1 MIDYYLVFLAGVVPG
16 YGVRHPRLGRVA
28 YALMAVSGNT
38 MVALYGMKIA
48 SAREFRQALPWELFS
63 ATMIALLAAVGS
75 VLVALAFV
83 RTVQGLSRVRG
94 AEAACMPPP
103 AASAPSSGRAWRVT
117 GLSVALFGL
126 GGIGG
131 RLLPPLQVD
140 AVLRILLLI
149 MITAVGVQSGQALR
163 AFRQHREHR
172 PPGDRS
178 ARVIFFGLPVFIMA
192 GTLLFSAG
200 AGLLTDYRWS
210 ECMLCAA
217 PMGWQT
223 LGGPMVEDLR
233 GPPLGNLAFLTNMI
247 RDIVSLLMIPL
258 ISRGRQAWLGVTP
271 GGVSTMDVLLPSVLT
286 ASGSQYLFHAV
297 WIGGSCSL
305 WAPFLIHLV
314 ARVLP

>member
-16 YGVRHPRLGRVA
+16 YAVRHPRLGRVA

-48 SAREFRQALPWELFS
+48 SVREFRQALPWELFS
-63 ATMIALLAAVGS
+63 ATLIALLAAVGS
-75 VLVALAFV
+75 VLAALAFV

-140 AVLRILLLI
+140 AVLRILLLT

-163 AFRQHREHR
+163 AFRQQREHR

-178 ARVIFFGLPVFIMA
+178 ARVVFFGLPVFIMA

-210 ECMLCAA
+210 ECVLCAA

-223 LGGPMVEDLR
+223 LGGPMVQDLR
-233 GPPLGNLAFLTNMI
+233 GPRLGNLAFLTNMI

-258 ISRGRQAWLGVTP
+258 ISRGRQVWLGVTP

>member
-16 YGVRHPRLGRVA
+16 YAVRHPRLGRVA

-48 SAREFRQALPWELFS
+48 SVREFRQALPWELFS
-63 ATMIALLAAVGS
+63 ATLIALLAAVGS
-75 VLVALAFV
+75 VLAALAFV

-140 AVLRILLLI
+140 AVLRILLLL

-172 PPGDRS
+172 PPTDRS

-210 ECMLCAA
+210 ECVLCAA

-233 GPPLGNLAFLTNMI
+233 GPRLGNLAFLTNMI

-271 GGVSTMDVLLPSVLT
+271 GGVSTMDVLLPGILT

>member
-16 YGVRHPRLGRVA
+16 YAVRHPRLDRVS
-28 YALMAVSGNT
+28 YAIMAGSGNA
-38 MVALYGMKIA
+38 MVALYGLKIA
-48 SAREFRQALPWELFS
+48 SVREFRQALPWELFS
-63 ATMIALLAAVGS
+63 ATLIALLAAVGS
-75 VLVALAFV
+75 VLAALAFV

-140 AVLRILLLI
+140 DVLRILLLI
-149 MITAVGVQSGQALR
+149 MITAVGVQSGEALR
-163 AFRQHREHR
+163 AFRQHRVHR

-223 LGGPMVEDLR
+223 LGGPMVEELR
-233 GPPLGNLAFLTNMI
+233 GEVAVQHGRFVGRAG
-247 RDIVSLLMIPL
+247 
-258 ISRGRQAWLGVTP
+258 RGRFMARRP
-271 GGVSTMDVLLPSVLT
+271 
-286 ASGSQYLFHAV
+286 AS
-297 WIGGSCSL
+297 
-305 WAPFLIHLV
+305 
-314 ARVLP
+314 

>member
-16 YGVRHPRLGRVA
+16 YAVRHPRLGRVA

-48 SAREFRQALPWELFS
+48 SVREFRQALPWELFS
-63 ATMIALLAAVGS
+63 ATLIALLAAVGS
-75 VLVALAFV
+75 VLAALAFV
-83 RTVQGLSRVRG
+83 RAVQGLSRVRG

-131 RLLPPLQVD
+131 RLLPGLHVD

>member
-16 YGVRHPRLGRVA
+16 YAVRHPRLGRVA

-48 SAREFRQALPWELFS
+48 SVREFRQALPWELFS
-63 ATMIALLAAVGS
+63 ATLIALLAAVGS
-75 VLVALAFV
+75 VLAALAFV

-271 GGVSTMDVLLPSVLT
+271 GGVSTMDVLLPGIL
-286 ASGSQYLFHAV
+286 ASSGPLHLFQAV

-314 ARVLP
+314 AKVLP

>member
-16 YGVRHPRLGRVA
+16 YAVRHPRLGRVA

-38 MVALYGMKIA
+38 MVALYGLKIA

-63 ATMIALLAAVGS
+63 ATLIALLAAVGS
-75 VLVALAFV
+75 VLAALAFV

-103 AASAPSSGRAWRVT
+103 AASAPSRGRAWRVT
-117 GLSVALFGL
+117 GFSVALFGL

-131 RLLPPLQVD
+131 RLLPVLQVD
-140 AVLRILLLI
+140 AVLRILLLT

-163 AFRQHREHR
+163 AFRQQREHR

-178 ARVIFFGLPVFIMA
+178 ARVIFLGLPVFIMA

-210 ECMLCAA
+210 ECVLCAA

-223 LGGPMVEDLR
+223 LGGPMVQDLR
-233 GPPLGNLAFLTNMI
+233 GPRLGNLAFLTNMI

-271 GGVSTMDVLLPSVLT
+271 GGVSTMDVLLPGIL
-286 ASGSQYLFHAV
+286 ASSGPLHLFQAV

-314 ARVLP
+314 AKVLP

>member
-1 MIDYYLVFLAGVVPG
+1 MIAFYLVFLAGVVPG
-16 YGVRHPRLGRVA
+16 YAVRHPRLGRVV

-38 MVALYGMKIA
+38 MVALYGLKIA
-48 SAREFRQALPWELFS
+48 SASEFRQVLPWELFS
-63 ATMIALLAAVGS
+63 ATLIALLAAVGS
-75 VLVALAFV
+75 VLAALAFV
-83 RTVQGLSRVRG
+83 RTVQGLSRGRG
-94 AEAACMPPP
+94 VEAACMPPP
-103 AASAPSSGRAWRVT
+103 AASAPSRGRAWRVT
-117 GLSVALFGL
+117 GFSVALFGL

-131 RLLPPLQVD
+131 RLLPALQVD
-140 AVLRILLLI
+140 AVLRILLLT

-163 AFRQHREHR
+163 AFRQQREHR

-210 ECMLCAA
+210 ECVLCAA

-223 LGGPMVEDLR
+223 LGGPMVQDLR
-233 GPPLGNLAFLTNMI
+233 GPRLGNLAFLTNMI

-271 GGVSTMDVLLPSVLT
+271 GGVSTMDVLLPGIL
-286 ASGSQYLFHAV
+286 ASSGPLHLFQAV

-314 ARVLP
+314 AKVLP